1 MMRKI
6 ALLVSLTA
14 FAFGCGGGKDSV
26 TAKDPSGLTSEQIDA
41 DPLALLPGSA
51 VVLAVV
57 DARAFYK
64 SSSVG
69 PQVALIAEKLV
80 PIGDEAGFS
89 PSRDVDRVTVA
100 AYALSGADVAAVVGG
115 RFDTAKIDLAAQNHT
130 PTKGGGTITVS
141 QYAGRTLYTVSGI

>member
-1 MMRKI
+1 MNWAKPVVVAAAI
-6 ALLVSLTA
+6 AL
-14 FAFGCGGGKDSV
+14 FGCGGSKDSV
-26 TAKDPSGLTSEQIDA
+26 TAKDPSGLTPEQIDA

-69 PQVALIAEKLV
+69 PQVALVAEKLV

-89 PSRDVDRVTVA
+89 PSRDVDRVTLA

-115 RFDTAKIDLAAQNHT
+115 RFDGAKIDLAAQNHT
-130 PTKGGGTITVS
+130 PTKGGGTIVAS